1 MKTGGA
7 LVLLA
12 CLALT
17 GRIGAATNDSVFVAY
32 AEDSWRIDAGADFR
46 IRQEIMDNL
55 PGLPGGG
62 WEGGSPGGKKISGRA
77 LPFR

>member
-7 LVLLA
+7 LALLA

-62 WEGGSPGGKKISGRA
+62 PYAMTTTDRV
-77 LPFR
+77 